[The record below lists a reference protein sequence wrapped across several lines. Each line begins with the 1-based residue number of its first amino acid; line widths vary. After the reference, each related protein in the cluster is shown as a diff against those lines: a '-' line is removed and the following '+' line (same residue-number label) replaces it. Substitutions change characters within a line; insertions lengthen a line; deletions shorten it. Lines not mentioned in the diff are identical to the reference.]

1 MNNSPLRVSQPHD
14 LLRQLRICAHNLLI
28 AYDATLNNDLWI
40 AFEKAIG
47 VCETL
52 MLQSQISSTKTIH

>member
-1 MNNSPLRVSQPHD
+1 MNNSPLSVYQPYD

-40 AFEKAIG
+40 AFEKAVG
-47 VCETL
+47 VCEAL
-52 MLQSQISSTKTIH
+52 MNQSQLKVSTTIH

>member
-1 MNNSPLRVSQPHD
+1 MNKSPLSVYQPYD

-52 MLQSQISSTKTIH
+52 MLQSQMSPSKTIH

>member
-1 MNNSPLRVSQPHD
+1 MSNYVFNVSQPYD

-40 AFEKAIG
+40 AFENAIG
-47 VCETL
+47 VCEAL
-52 MLQSQISSTKTIH
+52 MIQSQMSPPKTIH

>member
-1 MNNSPLRVSQPHD
+1 MNNSQLSVSQPYD

-28 AYDATLNNDLWI
+28 AYDVTLNNDLWI

-47 VCETL
+47 VCEAL
-52 MLQSQISSTKTIH
+52 MIQSQMSPPKTIH